1 MSIPE
6 PERNEKRFNAK
17 LTPTLKRQLEEEAKK
32 RNVSEGSALRYILS
46 LYFAGD
52 LQKTKV
58 DCCHKES
65 EPTP

>member
-1 MSIPE
+1 MNLPE

-17 LTPTLKRQLEEEAKK
+17 LPATLKRKLEAEAKE
-32 RNVSEGSALRYILS
+32 RNVSEGSLLRYILS

-52 LQKTKV
+52 LHKTKV